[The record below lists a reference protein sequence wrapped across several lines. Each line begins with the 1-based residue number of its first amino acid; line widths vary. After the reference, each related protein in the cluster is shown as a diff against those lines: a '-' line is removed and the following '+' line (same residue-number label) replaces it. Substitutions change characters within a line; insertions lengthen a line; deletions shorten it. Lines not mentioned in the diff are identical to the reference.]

1 MSQSSN
7 LFALVDKYSNR
18 AVMLFDS
25 TIKDWVEQNLS
36 SMEIIEVSSI
46 GSTNFST
53 KAGSI
58 STVSITPKDTDMLDN
73 DYHIIKRFPSKISL
87 EEAYK
92 LIS

>member
-7 LFALVDKYSNR
+7 LFALGDKNSNR

-25 TIKDWVEQNLS
+25 AMKSWIEQNIS
-36 SMEIIEVSSI
+36 SMEIIEVSSV

-53 KAGSI
+53 RAGSI

-73 DYHIIKRFPSKISL
+73 DYHIIKKVPPEISL
-87 EEAYK
+87 
-92 LIS
+92 

>member
-18 AVMLFDS
+18 VVMLFDS
-25 TIKDWVEQNLS
+25 GMKSWVEQYLS
-36 SMEIIEVSSI
+36 SMGIIEVSSV

-58 STVSITPKDTDMLDN
+58 STVSITPKDTSMLDN
-73 DYHIIKRFPSKISL
+73 DYHIIKRFPPEISL
-87 EEAYK
+87 GEAYN